1 MQLLGNHT
9 PQVTA
14 AKRPTAGTPEN
25 NNVTAANCDNPRAS
39 TPTSSLDNSKSSA
52 LSQLLADHTPK
63 VTPIAAAKRPK
74 ARLLTSADCLRMLE
88 EKEAKK
94 KKEAEEKE
102 QRRKDREEK
111 RNTEKKKQ
119 KEKLKKKQRKQQREL
134 KKRLKKKYRRQQES
148 QGNQEVQIRSR
159 KRQVSETVNEGT
171 ADRTEVTNNK
181 NDTEVVSDTRI
192 SALLNESIDSN
203 VRMLY
208 VLRKL

>member
-1 MQLLGNHT
+1 MLKSPAGIREDNSVTATNCDNSHASTPASFLDNLGVDSTSENPAGTPENNNVTAANCDNPCASTPTSSLDNSNSSGALSQLLANDT

-88 EKEAKK
+88 EKQAKK

-111 RNTEKKKQ
+111 RNIEKKKQ
-119 KEKLKKKQRKQQREL
+119 KEKLKKSK
-134 KKRLKKKYRRQQES
+134 ES
-148 QGNQEVQIRSR
+148 S
-159 KRQVSETVNEGT
+159 K
-171 ADRTEVTNNK
+171 
-181 NDTEVVSDTRI
+181 
-192 SALLNESIDSN
+192 ES
-203 VRMLY
+203 
-208 VLRKL
+208 